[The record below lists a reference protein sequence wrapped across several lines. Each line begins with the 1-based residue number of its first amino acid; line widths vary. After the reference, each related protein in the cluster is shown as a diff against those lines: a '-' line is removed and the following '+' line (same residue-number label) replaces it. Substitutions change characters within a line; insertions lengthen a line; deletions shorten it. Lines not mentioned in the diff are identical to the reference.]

1 MKKGFTLIEVIT
13 ALSLIAIISCIAIPN
28 YSIHKSNVKDKMDKA
43 SASVIYNSII
53 TLRSQGVITEEELK
67 LCSKGVELREDNKN
81 IDLINKVI
89 EFLQVVPKS
98 FDKNYEY
105 FNIRYSISD
114 GLSININNSK
124 IYP

>member
-13 ALSLIAIISCIAIPN
+13 ALSLIAITSCIAIPN